1 MTKHITTLLLLFVTT
16 ISSAQVDSTLVD
28 SLAVDSLR
36 MEIVLYDTIDE
47 DPHYVGLCEEH
58 SALVD
63 SEDSLRILIAET
75 RDNYVN
81 CKAEADGIDK
91 VDEYATQILNYE
103 KEIFDVRK
111 RRREVVRE
119 IASMEQR
126 YIIRDIR
133 ENGGNSEVDEYMSV
147 RDDRAEHGQLIH
159 NSIIA
164 RSLSSG
170 SYADLKTAQ
179 REEEAMPRL
188 IDEYIAL
195 YKRLDRCARAYRIA
209 TEEREG
215 DEVYGNYLTLRDKAD
230 SLGLVIDKYWNNI
243 LNTKYYAYG
252 YILERYGLYDLLDN
266 SSADFSAMQQRC
278 ANEDGRYALDALAH
292 YAIGRAT
299 LVAFERDFAREMGL
313 NKAADSLQ
321 GVYNDFVM
329 PEYRIAP
336 VSLERRSFVEYEP
349 LVFGKTDYYND
360 SNPIPQ
366 VKVFTRGTIYR
377 VLLGVFRNKQA
388 MSVMKGAR
396 PLYITKDEAGYSY
409 YVGGF
414 ETEEEAGKAV
424 ELLIERGF
432 KEPQVCCWRDGKME
446 NLSEPEEE
454 GGEESVAQPSGHRY
468 IVLLECGE
476 ISESMRNTIAQAAPE
491 KRISRRGAGFAIGTF
506 TARSDA
512 ESLKNAISENHPKI
526 KVSIV
531 ELNIQ

>member
-1 MTKHITTLLLLFVTT
+1 MTKHITTLLLLFATT
-16 ISSAQVDSTLVD
+16 MASAQVDSTLVD
-28 SLAVDSLR
+28 SLALDSLR
-36 MEIVLYDTIDE
+36 VEVIFYDTIDE
-47 DPHYVGLCEEH
+47 DPHYVDLREEH

-63 SEDSLRILIAET
+63 SEDSLRILIAEA
-75 RDNYVN
+75 RDNYVH
-81 CKAEADGIDK
+81 CRTEADAIDK
-91 VDEYATQILNYE
+91 IDDYAAQILDYE
-103 KEIFDVRK
+103 KEIFYVRK
-111 RRREVVRE
+111 RRREVVYE

-126 YIIRDIR
+126 YIIRDME
-133 ENGGNSEVDEYMSV
+133 ENCGESDENDYMSV

-159 NSIIA
+159 NSVIA

-170 SYADLKTAQ
+170 SYSDLKVAQ
-179 REEEAMPRL
+179 REEETMPRL
-188 IDEYIAL
+188 IDEYIAT

-215 DEVYGNYLTLRDKAD
+215 DEIYNNYLALRDKTD
-230 SLGLVIDKYWNNI
+230 SLGVLIDKSWNNI

-321 GVYNDFVM
+321 SVYNDFVM
-329 PEYRIAP
+329 PEYRINP
-336 VSLERRSFVEYEP
+336 VSIERRSFVEYEP
-349 LVFGKTDYYND
+349 LAFGKTDYYND

-366 VKVFTRGTIYR
+366 VKVYARGTIYR
-377 VLLGVFRNKQA
+377 VLLGVFRNKQS
-388 MSVMKGAR
+388 MSVMKGVR
-396 PLYITKDEAGYSY
+396 PLYITKDGAGYSY

-414 ETEEEAGKAV
+414 ETENEANEAV
-424 ELLIERGF
+424 EMLMDRGF

-446 NLSEPEEE
+446 NLSAANEE
-454 GGEESVAQPSGHRY
+454 GSEESVAQPSGHRY
-468 IVLLECGE
+468 IVLLECSE

-506 TARSDA
+506 TAKSDA
-512 ESLKNAISENHPKI
+512 ESLKSAISENHPKI